1 MQKLLLCSTCFT
13 AMFVLATLIFCRGAE
28 AQTPEKMLEKIHWFG
43 QSAVKIETGDKII
56 YIDPLIAE
64 KTEDADIILI
74 THSHSDHFDL
84 RSIERVAKKETVFIA
99 TQDCEKGIK
108 SKFNAR
114 VITLKP
120 GMSKDMNSIMIEA
133 VPAYNTPHP
142 KINNW
147 VGYILTIDGV
157 RIYHAGDT
165 ERIPEMKEFTCD
177 IAMLP
182 LGQTYTMK
190 SVEEAAEAAQDV
202 KAKIAIPIHFGLY
215 EGTKED
221 ADRFAELLK
230 GKIQVVI
237 KEKR

>member
-1 MQKLLLCSTCFT
+1 MRKMLWCSTCF
-13 AMFVLATLIFCRGAE
+13 AIMFVLAILIFSRGAE

-43 QSAVKIETGDKII
+43 QSAVKIETGDNII
-56 YIDPLIAE
+56 YIDPLISE

-99 TQDCEKGIK
+99 TKDCEGRIK
-108 SKFNAR
+108 SKFNAQ

-120 GMSKDMNSIMIEA
+120 GMSKDLNGTLIEA
-133 VPAYNTPHP
+133 VPAYNVAHP
-142 KINNW
+142 KTNNW

-165 ERIPEMKEFTCD
+165 KRIPEMKEFTCD

-202 KAKIAIPIHFGLY
+202 KAKIAIPIHFGIY
-215 EGTKED
+215 EGTIED
-221 ADRFAELLK
+221 AHKFAELLK